1 MINAVKQRLKTR
13 LDGQQRSDLR
23 KLLTRLL
30 PPFLTGDLNL
40 LAKITATDKG
50 ITHRYTQHYMTHFQ
64 RYRRRKIK
72 MLEIGV
78 GGYESPTEG
87 GESLRMWKKYF
98 PHGEIYAVDIHD
110 KSALQ
115 ESRIQIYKGS
125 QVDRAF
131 MEKVADD
138 HGPFDIIIDDGSH
151 VNGHV
156 IETFKIMFPKLKD
169 GGVYVIED
177 IQTAYWD
184 DFGGDSKNLQKP
196 GTSMNFAKSLTDCV
210 NYQEIIGEDYEESYY
225 DRHIVSVHFYH
236 NLVFIHKD
244 LNDEPSNIV
253 HNHTKPVMRHD

>member
-1 MINAVKQRLKTR
+1 
-13 LDGQQRSDLR
+13 
-23 KLLTRLL
+23 
-30 PPFLTGDLNL
+30 
-40 LAKITATDKG
+40 
-50 ITHRYTQHYMTHFQ
+50 
-64 RYRRRKIK
+64 
-72 MLEIGV
+72 
-78 GGYESPTEG
+78 
-87 GESLRMWKKYF
+87 
-98 PHGEIYAVDIHD
+98 
-110 KSALQ
+110 
-115 ESRIQIYKGS
+115 
-125 QVDRAF
+125 

-184 DFGGDSKNLQKP
+184 DFGGDSKNLQNP

-210 NYQEIIGEDYEESYY
+210 NYQEIIGENYQESYY
-225 DRHIVSVHFYH
+225 DRHIVSIHFYH

-253 HNHTKPVMRHD
+253 HNHKKPVMRHD